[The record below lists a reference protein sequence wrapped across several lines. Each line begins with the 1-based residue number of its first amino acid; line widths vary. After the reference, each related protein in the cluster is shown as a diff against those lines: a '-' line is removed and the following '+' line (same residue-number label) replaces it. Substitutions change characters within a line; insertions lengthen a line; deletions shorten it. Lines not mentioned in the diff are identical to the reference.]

1 MNGAC
6 AGGTGAFI
14 DQMAQLLQT
23 DAAGLDKLAEG
34 YKIIYPIASRC
45 GVFAKTD
52 IQPLLNQGA
61 AKEDIAASI
70 FQAVVNQTISGLAC
84 GKPIRG
90 RVAFLGGPLYFL
102 PQLRRRFR
110 ETLNLDEETGLLPEN
125 AQLYAAWGTA
135 FSQMEEGK
143 AVFKPLSG
151 LITELKELSLH
162 DVAAEALLPALFADE
177 EELRLFRERHGQ
189 AVAGK
194 AELAEYQ
201 GRAFLGVDAGST
213 TSKMVLTD
221 EEGHILYSCYE
232 NNRGEPVDL
241 CVKMLRELYDHLPQG
256 VNIAK
261 AVVTGYGEHL
271 LKAALQADL
280 GEVETMAHYQAAEV
294 FLPGVEF
301 ILDIGGQDMK
311 AITIRGGA
319 IESITLNE
327 ACSSGCGSFIETF
340 AQSLGLTAGQFAE
353 LALSSRQPIDL
364 GSRCTVFMNSKVKQ
378 AQKEGA
384 SVADISAGLSYAV
397 IKNAL
402 FKVIKIRDPKQFGT
416 KILAQGGT
424 FYNEAVLRA
433 FEKETGCTV
442 TRPDIAGLMG
452 AYGAALIARERCK
465 PGEKSTLLGPQEL
478 AVFKYD
484 KGFCY
489 CTKCTNHCLLTV
501 LEFAGGRQHVSG
513 NRCERG
519 AGEEKAG
526 EGLPNLLEYKYK
538 RVFSYQP
545 LPESQAPRG
554 KVGIPRV
561 LNMYEN
567 YPFWHT
573 FFSDLGFRAVLS
585 QVSSKK
591 VFEKGM
597 ESIPSEAV
605 CYPAKLA
612 HGHLMNLLEKDLPFI
627 FYPCVVYEKKQ
638 FTESNSNYNC
648 PVVSGY
654 PEVLKNNVEEL
665 RQKGGLYLQPFITFN
680 HKDKVIKTLHACLK
694 PHFGIPKRQIAA
706 AVNKAYAE
714 MDAFKA
720 DMRRKGEETLS
731 YMRVKSV
738 KGVVVCGRP
747 YHTDPEINHGL
758 INIISGE
765 GMAVLTE
772 DSVAHLG
779 KIERPLRVRDQWAYT
794 TRLYAAASF
803 VAGKDDLELVQLIS
817 FGCGVDAV
825 NSEQMAEILRRKNKI
840 YTAIKIDE
848 GDNLGAA
855 RIRIRSLKV
864 AMEERARHSGPSR
877 QKRKEEAFAA
887 APFTK
892 EMKKRHTILAPQLS
906 PIHFQFLEG
915 PFRAAGYQ
923 LEILPKADK
932 NAVDEGL
939 KYANNDLCYPCILV
953 TGQLMQAVKSGK
965 YDLDNLSLIMTQT
978 GGQCRATN
986 YVPVIRKALADAGLP
1001 HIPVIA
1007 MSLQGLENSPGFKL
1021 SLPLIYRCVL
1031 ALNYGDLLMKALYR
1045 TRPYE
1050 AEPGSARRLHDKWAE
1065 KAKKNIESGNF
1076 FTYNRNMRKIIEEFD
1091 ALPLRDVKKPRVGL
1105 VGEILVKFD
1114 PDANNE
1120 AVLVVEEEGGEAVM
1134 PGMLEFFLY
1143 IMHNTKFEY
1152 KYLQGK
1158 RWLVWGGRLLTGII
1172 NLSRA
1177 AMNKHLK
1184 RSARFDVPMPIKKMA
1199 ALANKVVSLGHHA
1212 GEGWLLTAE
1221 MIELIHSGAENIICM
1236 QPFACLPN
1244 HITGRGAL
1252 KELKRQFPEANI
1264 VAVDYD
1270 PGASEANQLNRI
1282 KLMMSSARKK
1292 TSAT

>member
-1 MNGAC
+1 
-6 AGGTGAFI
+6 
-14 DQMAQLLQT
+14 
-23 DAAGLDKLAEG
+23 
-34 YKIIYPIASRC
+34 SRC

-61 AKEDIAASI
+61 AKEDVAASI

-90 RVAFLGGPLYFL
+90 RVAFLGGPLHFL

-135 FSQMEEGK
+135 FLQKRENK
-143 AVFKPLSG
+143 AAFKPLSG
-151 LITELKELSLH
+151 LIAELKELSSKG
-162 DVAAEALLPALFADE
+162 VSAEEFLPALFADD
-177 EELRLFRERHGQ
+177 EELRLFRERHGRDR
-189 AVAGK
+189 AER
-194 AELAEYQ
+194 AELKTYK

-221 EEGHILYSCYE
+221 DAGRILYSCYE

-241 CVKMLRELYDHLPQG
+241 CVKMLRELYAELPEG
-256 VNIAK
+256 AVIAK
-261 AVVTGYGEHL
+261 AVVTGYGEQL
-271 LKAALQADL
+271 LKAALRADL
-280 GEVETMAHYQAAEV
+280 GEVETMAHYKAAEV
-294 FLPGVEF
+294 FLPGVGF

-311 AITIRGGA
+311 AITIRGGV
-319 IESITLNE
+319 IENITLNE
-327 ACSSGCGSFIETF
+327 ACSSGCGSFVETF
-340 AQSLGLTAGQFAE
+340 AQSLGLTAGQFAD
-353 LALSSRQPIDL
+353 LALSSRRPKDL
-364 GSRCTVFMNSKVKQ
+364 GSRCTVFMNSMVKQ
-378 AQKEGA
+378 AQKEGV

-402 FKVIKIRDPKQFGT
+402 YKVIKIRDPKQFGT

-433 FEKETGCTV
+433 FEKETGCLV

-452 AYGAALIARERCK
+452 AYGAALIAKERYQEGEESSLLTRE
-465 PGEKSTLLGPQEL
+465 QL
-478 AVFKYD
+478 ADFKYD
-484 KGFCY
+484 KGFQY

-501 LEFAGGRQHVSG
+501 IGFGCGRQHVSG
-513 NRCERG
+513 NRCELG
-519 AGEEKAG
+519 AGGSKAAD
-526 EGLPNLLEYKYK
+526 GLPNLVEYKYK
-538 RVFSYQP
+538 RLFKYQP
-545 LPESQAPRG
+545 LPEREAHRG

-573 FFSDLGFRAVLS
+573 FFSVLGFRVVLS
-585 QVSSKK
+585 PASNKK

-638 FTESNSNYNC
+638 FAESNNNYNC

-654 PEVLKNNVEEL
+654 PDVLKNNVEEL
-665 RQKGGLYLQPFITFN
+665 LQKGGLYLRPFITFN
-680 HKDKVIKTLHACLK
+680 HKDKVTKNLYDCFA
-694 PHFGIPKRQIAA
+694 PHFGIPKKEIAA
-706 AVNKAYAE
+706 AVDKAYAE
-714 MDAFKA
+714 MDAFKEE
-720 DMRRKGEETLS
+720 MRQKGEETLA
-731 YMRVKSV
+731 YIREKGI
-738 KGVVVCGRP
+738 KGVVLCGRP
-747 YHTDPEINHGL
+747 YHADPEINHGL
-758 INIISGE
+758 VNIISGE

-779 KIERPLRVRDQWAYT
+779 VIERPLRVRDQWAYT

-803 VAGKDDLELVQLIS
+803 VAGRNDLELVQLIS

-825 NSEQMAEILRRKNKI
+825 NSEQVAEILHRRNKI

-848 GDNLGAA
+848 GGNLGAA

-864 AMEERARHSGPSR
+864 AMEERARYD
-877 QKRKEEAFAA
+877 AA
-887 APFTK
+887 APQAQGGKQGAPALASFTK

-906 PIHFQFLEG
+906 PIHFQFVEEA
-915 PFRAAGYQ
+915 FRSAGYDLQ
-923 LEILPKADK
+923 VLHKADK
-932 NAVDEGL
+932 NAIDEGL

-953 TGQLMQAVKSGK
+953 VGQLMQAVKSGQ

-986 YVPVIRKALADAGLP
+986 YVPVIRKALEDAGLP

-1021 SLPLIYRCVL
+1021 SLPVIYRAVL
-1031 ALNYGDLLMKALYR
+1031 ALNYGDLLMKVLYR

-1050 AEPGSARRLHDKWAE
+1050 AEPGSADRLHDKWAE
-1065 KAKKNIESGNF
+1065 RAKQNIKSGNF
-1076 FTYNRNMRKIIEEFD
+1076 LAYNRNMRRIIEEFD
-1091 ALPLRDVKKPRVGL
+1091 ALPLLDLKKPRVGL
-1105 VGEILVKFD
+1105 VGEILVKFA
-1114 PDANNE
+1114 PDANND
-1120 AVLVVEEEGGEAVM
+1120 VVKVVEEQGGEAVM

-1158 RWLVWGGRLLTGII
+1158 RWLVWGGRLISGII
-1172 NLSRA
+1172 GLSRA
-1177 AMNKHLK
+1177 AMNKHLR
-1184 RSARFDVPMPIKKMA
+1184 RSRRFDAPIPIKKMA
-1199 ALANKVVSLGHHA
+1199 DMADKVVSLGHQA

-1244 HITGRGAL
+1244 HITGRGVL
-1252 KELKRQFPEANI
+1252 KELKRQFPQSNV

-1282 KLMMSSARKK
+1282 KLMMSSARIRH
-1292 TSAT
+1292 